1 MRTLTWPGQPFLVE
15 DESALLAAR
24 RLDHDPF
31 ARGASG
37 TNGVEKVDLEV
48 LTWHP
53 QLSRERRGC
62 ARRRK
67 YVAELPANGHA
78 DPTARL

>member
-1 MRTLTWPGQPFLVE
+1 MRTLAGPGQPFLVE

-31 ARGASG
+31 AGGARG

-48 LTWHP
+48 LTRQP
-53 QLSRERRGC
+53 QLSRE
-62 ARRRK
+62 
-67 YVAELPANGHA
+67 
-78 DPTARL
+78 